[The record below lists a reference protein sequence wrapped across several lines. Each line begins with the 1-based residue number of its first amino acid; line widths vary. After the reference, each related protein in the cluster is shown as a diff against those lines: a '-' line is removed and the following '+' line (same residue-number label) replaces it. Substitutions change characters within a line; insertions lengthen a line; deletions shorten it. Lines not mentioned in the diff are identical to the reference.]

1 MSRGFWFLAGAG
13 AGVYAV
19 TKARRA
25 TAILTPE
32 GWSDRLSSLSLGAQ
46 LFVEEYRSARDDK
59 DAELRQSLGLSP
71 DTTPILESPHGGSM
85 NPATPKE
92 LN

>member
-25 TAILTPE
+25 TEILTPE
-32 GWSDRLSSLSLGAQ
+32 GWSDRLSALSLGAQ

-59 DAELRQSLGLSP
+59 SAELRQRLGLVTS
-71 DTTPILESPHGGSM
+71 TTPVLESHHDGSTS
-85 NPATPKE
+85 PATPKE

>member
-25 TAILTPE
+25 TEILTPE
-32 GWSDRLSSLSLGAQ
+32 GWSDRLSALNLGAH
-46 LFVEEYRSARDDK
+46 LFTEEYRSARDAK
-59 DAELRQSLGLSP
+59 DAELRERLALGTG
-71 DTTPILESPHGGSM
+71 TTPAVAAPPDGQT